1 MLEPIKRF
9 LKQFFNSF
17 KQDCLNDIYWY
28 GVFIFAAFFAGIV
41 ASNINDL
48 KIAGK
53 IILGVL
59 IIIFVI
65 AFRFKDKGLKK

>member
-1 MLEPIKRF
+1 MI
-9 LKQFFNSF
+9 
-17 KQDCLNDIYWY
+17 
-28 GVFIFAAFFAGIV
+28 FIGTAYLYLLLFFAGIV

-65 AFRFKDKGLKK
+65 TFRFKDKGLKK